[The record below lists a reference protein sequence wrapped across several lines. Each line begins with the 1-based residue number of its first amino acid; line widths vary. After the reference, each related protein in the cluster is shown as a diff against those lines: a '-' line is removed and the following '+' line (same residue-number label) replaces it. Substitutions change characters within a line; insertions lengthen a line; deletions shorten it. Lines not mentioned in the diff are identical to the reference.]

1 MVTRVGKITKI
12 SFKIDPNKVAQIKKS
27 IQTEFPDEY
36 KMSYRK
42 NELSVTGDFSSY
54 KKRNKIL
61 YILSGGKLGENV

>member
-1 MVTRVGKITKI
+1 MVTRVCKITNI
-12 SFKIDPNKVAQIKKS
+12 SFKVNPNKVDQIKKL
-27 IQTEFPDEY
+27 IQSEFPDEY
-36 KMSYRK
+36 KMCYRK